1 MDDMKTLSRTILVIL
16 LFFLAANFYTYYKN
30 KAINKNLVL
39 TPTPS
44 LFFKPSPSLDSS
56 ENDLNNDVQKTYNA
70 VIVPGESAKVQC
82 GEGKEG
88 NRVIFTQG
96 SFSGNIGRG
105 DQTEISISVI
115 DANNQSTGAL
125 VEWRLYNW
133 GRLEINGCQ
142 ATFIAPDSIGT
153 AYSVSASINARAVPE
168 SSPPSPINMGG
179 EGGPIIVGY
188 VATTKVTIL
197 SGAKPT
203 CHNPPGV
210 AISIN
215 SVPTTDNV
223 QIIVDT
229 PKFLG
234 REYNA
239 RNATVRD
246 GVGNYYIQ
254 IFVNGALYGQTNSS
268 VANCQLPTVR
278 F

>member
-1 MDDMKTLSRTILVIL
+1 MKTLSRVIVVIL
-16 LFFLAANFYTYYKN
+16 LFFLATKLYTYYKD
-30 KAINKNLVL
+30 KADRPNPTLI
-39 TPTPS
+39 PTPFPS
-44 LFFKPSPSLDSS
+44 QSSKLSPSPAPTESI
-56 ENDLNNDVQKTYNA
+56 QKVHDA

-82 GEGKEG
+82 GEGRGG
-88 NRVIFTQG
+88 NRVVFTRG

-105 DQTEISISVI
+105 DQTEIVASVK
-115 DANNQSTGAL
+115 DTNNQSTGAL
-125 VEWRLYNW
+125 VAWTLYNW
-133 GRLEINGCQ
+133 GKLEIDGCK
-142 ATFIAPDSIGT
+142 ATFIAPDAIGT
-153 AYSVSASINARAVPE
+153 AYSVSASINAQVVLEP
-168 SSPPSPINMGG
+168 SGPSPVSVGG
-179 EGGPIIVGY
+179 EGGPIFRGY

-197 SGAKPT
+197 SGAKPA
-203 CHNPPGV
+203 CHNPAGV

-223 QIIVDT
+223 RINVDT

-246 GVGNYYIQ
+246 GAGDYYVQ

-268 VANCQLPTVR
+268 VADCQLPTVK